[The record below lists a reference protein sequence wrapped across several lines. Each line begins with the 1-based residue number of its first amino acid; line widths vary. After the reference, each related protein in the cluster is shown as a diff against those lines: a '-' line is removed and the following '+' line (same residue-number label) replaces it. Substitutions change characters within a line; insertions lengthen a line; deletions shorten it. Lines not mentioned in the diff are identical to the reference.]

1 MQARILCVP
10 LLLCSLVARGADQD
24 VVKPKGE
31 SIEENFKQLANINLF
46 RAPTRE
52 FFGMKAWTP
61 LPADL
66 DRDDLQAIM
75 TSRPF
80 PKVFEFL
87 SRTNKAAASEIVNRE
102 LSAAITEYLNLY
114 DAEILRTRPY
124 FTLDKLADQKSFSGP
139 VFAIGNVP
147 EGKVVIRGA
156 RFRVLT
162 LVWTSGML
170 ELAGT
175 KDQVER
181 AARLAVKQRA
191 DLYDD
196 PTLQPFYKHEMLMA
210 ASLYNRQI
218 LSTGLLGVSVDVA
231 SQSSLLK
238 AADAEWQER
247 RLDYSGETLAL
258 RFASPMDDAQFDNL
272 LEKLRSLQPPRD
284 QKK

>member
-1 MQARILCVP
+1 MQARILSVP
-10 LLLCSLVARGADQD
+10 LLLCSLVARGADRD
-24 VVKPKGE
+24 VVKPEGE
-31 SIEENFKQLANINLF
+31 SIAESLKQLANINMF

-52 FFGMKAWTP
+52 FFGVKEWIP

-75 TSRPF
+75 NSLPF
-80 PKVFEFL
+80 PRIFEYL
-87 SRTNKAAASEIVNRE
+87 SETNKTAASEIVNRE
-102 LSAAITEYLNLY
+102 LSAAITEYLSLY
-114 DAEILRTRPY
+114 DAEILRTSPH
-124 FTLDKLADQKSFSGP
+124 FTLDKLADQKAFSGP
-139 VFAIGNVP
+139 VFVEGVP

-170 ELAGT
+170 GLTGT

-181 AARLAVKQRA
+181 AVRLSVKQRTA
-191 DLYDD
+191 LYDD
-196 PTLQPFYKHEMLMA
+196 PTLHPFYKREMLRL

-218 LSTGLLGVSVDVA
+218 LSTGLLGAVLDDA
-231 SQSSLLK
+231 SQSSVLK

-247 RLDYSGETLAL
+247 RLDYSGRSLVL
-258 RFASPMDDAQFDNL
+258 RIASPMNDAHFEIL
-272 LEKLRSLQPPRD
+272 LEKSHLAQPPRD